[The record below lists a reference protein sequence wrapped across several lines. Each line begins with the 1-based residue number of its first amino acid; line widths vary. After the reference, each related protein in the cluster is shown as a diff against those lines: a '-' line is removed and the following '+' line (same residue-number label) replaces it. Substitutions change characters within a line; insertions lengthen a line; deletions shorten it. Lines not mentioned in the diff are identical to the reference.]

1 VGATGQGVSLSR
13 SSPNPHHAS
22 RHLLRAK
29 FDSSRDEFP
38 TETA

>member
-13 SSPNPHHAS
+13 SSPNPHAS

-29 FDSSRDEFP
+29 FV
-38 TETA
+38 